1 MTRDVGSP
9 ESGDQRT
16 ALMHRNVDHIFRIRE
31 LLREAYLEGHQHN
44 AVAADR
50 LLDSVQALVE
60 QMERVMEHEDFAV
73 GQERID
79 ELNRAIERLLP
90 DDQPKLPAD

>member
-9 ESGDQRT
+9 QSGDQRT
-16 ALMHRNVDHIFRIRE
+16 ALLHRNVDHIFRIRE

-60 QMERVMEHEDFAV
+60 QMERVMEDDSLAV
-73 GQERID
+73 APERLA
-79 ELNRAIERLLP
+79 ELERAIERLI
-90 DDQPKLPAD
+90 DG

>member
-16 ALMHRNVDHIFRIRE
+16 ALLHRNVDHIFRIRE

-60 QMERVMEHEDFAV
+60 QMERVMEHQEFAV
-73 GQERID
+73 APERL
-79 ELNRAIERLLP
+79 EALERAIAELLP
-90 DDQPKLPAD
+90 AE

>member
-16 ALMHRNVDHIFRIRE
+16 ALLHRNVDHIFRIRE

-60 QMERVMEHEDFAV
+60 QMERVMEDEQLAIP
-73 GQERID
+73 QERMD
-79 ELNRAIERLLP
+79 ELERAIDRLVP
-90 DDQPKLPAD
+90 GA